1 MLLSH
6 PLQEAREWLAA
17 LDAARL
23 ELAKAQSGN
32 ETGLAHEARD
42 EWKDQSLAFLCA
54 FLQVSCR
61 KKTRNTP
68 QAVEEAAE
76 YLQEVEVARQDVRH
90 CKTKTTRS

>member
-61 KKTRNTP
+61 TKP